1 MIVDLQLCCALSDRS
16 RVGARDAGNIFQG
29 LNGC

>member
-16 RVGARDAGNIFQG
+16 RVEARDAQNTFQG
-29 LNGC
+29 LKGW